1 MAKTPDF
8 DRSSSEVARSLV
20 EQIFPSEHERHAV
33 LTRLLKSAD
42 AANRI
47 APNAWAVTLF
57 PKLIRLN
64 VGQAEVFVAFDKGFF
79 INCSATAGTPG
90 FDLEACEATHY
101 RSVPLPQCHY
111 WGTLSNLKQIP
122 SAVEEAHLRFIDLA
136 ARAPSGKPR
145 AGTPLMKTHT
155 PGLIAYARAV
165 VTQR

>member
-1 MAKTPDF
+1 MAKPTDF
-8 DRSSSEVARSLV
+8 DRSSSDVARNIV
-20 EQIFPSEHERHAV
+20 EQIFLSEHERLAV
-33 LTRLLKSAD
+33 LTRLLTSAD

-57 PKLIRLN
+57 PNLIRLN

-90 FDLEACEATHY
+90 FDLEACEAVHN

-111 WGTLSNLKQIP
+111 WGTFSDLKQIP
-122 SAVEEAHLRFIDLA
+122 PAVEKAHLRFIDLA

-145 AGTPLMKTHT
+145 AGTPLMKTHA
-155 PGLIAYARAV
+155 PGLVEYARAV
-165 VTQR
+165 VDLR